1 LNYYGVG
8 PRHIECLVEKNRLRR
23 GLYSPGMHIP
33 VVMEDELPSPPDIYY
48 VLAWNFKSEILANNR
63 PLLDRGV
70 QFYFPVDPKPVGP
83 VCRTG
88 PG

>member
-1 LNYYGVG
+1 
-8 PRHIECLVEKNRLRR
+8 
-23 GLYSPGMHIP
+23 
-33 VVMEDELPSPPDIYY
+33 MEDELASPPDIYY

-83 VCRTG
+83 
-88 PG
+88 